1 MGLLYKK
8 PKDTVVSV
16 EIKQKDGIIELLFTS
31 DCGKFGTDE
40 CLAEYRLTPAM
51 LLDVLRS
58 TEKYSNDELI

>member
-16 EIKQKDGIIELLFTS
+16 EIKQKDGIIELIFTS

-40 CLAEYRLTPAM
+40 YLAEYKLTPKQ
-51 LLDVLRS
+51 LLEFLNIAEES
-58 TEKYSNDELI
+58 IT